1 MSRQAA
7 VTRLDRPAVLQRLY
21 RVLVLAYHRL
31 NGNAHA
37 RHQTRTAS
45 GIAEVRDLRVLVQLL
60 ADTVADEGTHDGE
73 AVLLDIGLYSVTD
86 IPYPIAAARHLNAA
100 MQAFFG
106 NIQQPLGLE
115 VDLAARIGAGII
127 AVEAVDLAAGVD
139 RDDVAGA
146 DLLLFVGDA
155 VNDRVIHA
163 DARRGR
169 EAVQVQEIGS
179 CTVAHDKVIDDFV
192 DLCGSDTG
200 FNRFAASLQGS
211 SADRACLAH
220 FLQLGSV
227 FDLDHG

>member
-1 MSRQAA
+1 M
-7 VTRLDRPAVLQRLY
+7 
-21 RVLVLAYHRL
+21 
-31 NGNAHA
+31 
-37 RHQTRTAS
+37 
-45 GIAEVRDLRVLVQLL
+45 QLL
-60 ADTVADEGTHDGE
+60 ADAMADKGADDRE
-73 AVLLDIGLYSVTD
+73 AVLLNIGLYCVAD
-86 IPYPIAAARHLNAA
+86 IPYPVAAARHLNAA
-100 MQAFFG
+100 MQALFG
-106 NIQQPLGLE
+106 NIQQPLGFQVE
-115 VDLAARIGAGII
+115 LAAPVGAGII

-220 FLQLGSV
+220 FLQLGSI